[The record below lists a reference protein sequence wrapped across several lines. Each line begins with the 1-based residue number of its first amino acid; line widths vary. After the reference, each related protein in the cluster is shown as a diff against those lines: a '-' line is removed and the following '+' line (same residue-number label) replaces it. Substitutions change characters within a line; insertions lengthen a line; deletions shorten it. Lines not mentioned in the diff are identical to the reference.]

1 MKLKELFEN
10 MGLRL
15 KDVCEVSTNLE
26 DADFWLQRKGSTQT
40 VGTVLKEFSP
50 ENIGIKVIRTDIMDS
65 KFLYYK
71 MIHIFNTGYW
81 AQHSSGSLKLQNI
94 KTEDVKNLR
103 IM

>member
-15 KDVCEVSTNLE
+15 KDACEVSTNLA

-50 ENIGIKVIRTDIMDS
+50 ENIGIKVIRTDIS
-65 KFLYYK
+65 AF
-71 MIHIFNTGYW
+71 GE
-81 AQHSSGSLKLQNI
+81 QHQATTTSCCGCL
-94 KTEDVKNLR
+94 
-103 IM
+103 

>member
-15 KDVCEVSTNLE
+15 KDACEVSTNLA

-50 ENIGIKVIRTDIMDS
+50 ENIGIKVIRTDMLDAQ
-65 KFLYYK
+65 FLYYK
-71 MIHIFNTGYW
+71 MMHIFNTGYW

>member
-15 KDVCEVSTNLE
+15 KDVCEVSTNMV
-26 DADFWLQRKGSTQT
+26 DADFWLQRKGSLET
-40 VGTVLKEFSP
+40 VGTVLKDYSP
-50 ENIGIKVIRTDIMDS
+50 ENIGVKVIRTDIMDA

-71 MIHIFNTGYW
+71 MMHIHNTKYW
-81 AQHSSGSLKLQNI
+81 QQLAKGSLKLQNI
-94 KTEDVKNLR
+94 RTEDVKDLR